1 MSGNDLIKSRADAA
15 VLSHDFALAARLYNT
30 LLQQSPDD
38 VKLLEK
44 LGSIYVKSGND
55 QKALPFYLKVNEL
68 KPNDFATLNSLG
80 GIYRRLK
87 KYEDSVTVL
96 KQARA
101 LNKDIAQVD
110 YNLGFTYKFMEKY
123 DEAVECFESAIQLN
137 PSDVLAYNHL
147 GAIHQKRGETQQAI
161 TTYQKGLKVDCNH
174 PVLHL
179 NLAKSY
185 EKENQIKSAIAEY
198 EAALR
203 SKPGWADA
211 LADYSK
217 LLIRLNRTKEAKELV
232 RQSLILNP
240 RNYKMYALNGNILL
254 AQCDYLAA
262 IEEYKKALAF
272 DPVSKRALSGLANAL
287 EENGN
292 AVSAYEYIEKVLK
305 MSPNDP
311 ELLKRSASIA
321 IGANRLNAAGA
332 KLKTLLN
339 ADSEDVEVLD
349 LAGQYY
355 IVKKESDKA
364 ENFYRRI
371 NTLNPDYVKFMFH
384 AARRYKQ
391 IGKVTNAEH
400 SLRRY
405 LGNNPNDSK
414 AFTELGALCEEL
426 QKTDEALTNYKKAIA
441 IDPNNAFARRCLER
455 MSSLDDALKNI
466 LGQEIE
472 EYDAEAEKKLDEEMK
487 AAEEAANKE
496 VPEEEKPEE
505 SLIDEEASSTDSD
518 LWKSESWDPDAIVD
532 ENQDPFAA
540 LDGDDESILTGPG
553 GTPIEQDEEMPE
565 DIPEDKPNPAY
576 TPLETLANKEP
587 DTTPLE
593 KEADDLFDR
602 VKEDDDEDYDAGLNK
617 KKKPEWGDPDKD
629 GFDDLDDFPE
639 VEDQHEEKPSKKDK
653 KPKKPVDDEPSLDE
667 EPSLDDDLDFGDGA
681 GSGNGSGDGL
691 SDDDDLG
698 FGDGSSGNGNGGSG
712 FGDDDLGFG
721 DDGAFDEPYIPE
733 QPRREPP
740 QEPYQPPYQPQVPPY
755 QPPVPPYE
763 PKTPSYTDDYQPPR
777 QEPYNGGQSGLS
789 ASDNQRLMDS
799 MLRAQDEANR
809 AMSAAEKA
817 WDAATKAADAAQIA
831 SDSENAL
838 TDMAQDAVSEAAE
851 KLKVETEALA
861 KEAAERAAEAAAEK
875 AAAEAAE
882 KALADK
888 LDMIDASLEKFEKML
903 DEKDDIPEDEIE
915 ELSSALKLFQ
925 SLRALGES
933 LPENEK
939 HNFLQS
945 KNRLRMDYV
954 IGKLSG
960 HKGLLET
967 AQTLRDSGKL
977 KTFVREEEVP
987 VSYKGKRLAF
997 DVLQNIKEMTNSLN
1011 DDDLSI
1017 GVGRIISGFNF
1028 D

>member
-38 VKLLEK
+38 VNLLEK

-87 KYEDSVTVL
+87 KYDDSIAVL
-96 KQARA
+96 KKARK

-147 GAIHQKRGETQQAI
+147 GAIHQKRGETQEAI

-185 EKENQIKSAIAEY
+185 EKENQIKNAMAEY

-211 LADYSK
+211 LSDYSK
-217 LLIRLNRTKEAKELV
+217 LLIRLNKTKEAKELV
-232 RQSLILNP
+232 RQSLVLNP
-240 RNYKMYALNGNILL
+240 RNYKMYALNGNILV
-254 AQCDYLAA
+254 AQCDYPAA
-262 IEEYKKALAF
+262 IEEYKKALEF
-272 DPVSKRALSGLANAL
+272 DPVSKRALTGLAIAL

-292 AVSAYEYIEKVLK
+292 AISAVEYIEKVLQTYP
-305 MSPNDP
+305 SDL
-311 ELLKRSASIA
+311 ELLKRSISIA
-321 IGANRLNAAGA
+321 IGANRLNSAGT

-339 ADSEDVEVLD
+339 TDSEDIEALD

-364 ENFYRRI
+364 EKFYRRI
-371 NTLNPDYVKFMFH
+371 NTINPDDLTFMFH

-391 IGKVTNAEH
+391 IGKIPNAEH

-405 LGNNPNDSK
+405 LANNPNDSK
-414 AFTELGALCEEL
+414 GFTELGILCEEL
-426 QKTDEALTNYKKAIA
+426 EKTEEALTNYKKAIA
-441 IDPNNAFARRCLER
+441 LDPNNGLARKCLEK
-455 MSSLDDALKNI
+455 MSSIDDTLKDI
-466 LGQEIE
+466 LGQEVE
-472 EYDAEAEKKLDEEMK
+472 EYDPESEKGPVEEQTSEEAVQETP
-487 AAEEAANKE
+487 AEEKT
-496 VPEEEKPEE
+496 EE

-518 LWKSESWDPDAIVD
+518 LWKSESWDPDSIVE
-532 ENQDPFAA
+532 ENEDPFAA
-540 LDGDDESILTGPG
+540 LDGDDESVLMGPG
-553 GTPIEQDEEMPE
+553 GTPVETEDEMPE
-565 DIPEDKPNPAY
+565 DIPEDKPSPEY

-587 DTTPLE
+587 ASSPIE
-593 KEADDLFDR
+593 KEADDLFDS
-602 VKEDDDEDYDAGLNK
+602 VKDDDKDYDDKGYDEGLNK
-617 KKKPEWGDPDKD
+617 EPKKDWGNPEKD
-629 GFDDLDDFPE
+629 GFDDLDDFPSMDE
-639 VEDQHEEKPSKKDK
+639 PKDDIPRENK
-653 KPKKPVDDEPSLDE
+653 KPHDDMPSFDDEPSFDDRTPFDE
-667 EPSLDDDLDFGDGA
+667 EPSFDDEPLFD
-681 GSGNGSGDGL
+681 
-691 SDDDDLG
+691 
-698 FGDGSSGNGNGGSG
+698 
-712 FGDDDLGFG
+712 
-721 DDGAFDEPYIPE
+721 DEPYVPE
-733 QPRREPP
+733 QPKPR
-740 QEPYQPPYQPQVPPY
+740 QQPYQPQQQPQPY
-755 QPPVPPYE
+755 QPQP
-763 PKTPSYTDDYQPPR
+763 YQPMD
-777 QEPYNGGQSGLS
+777 NGMQSGLS
-789 ASDNQRLMDS
+789 ARDNQRLMDS
-799 MLRAQDEANR
+799 MMRAQDEANR

-838 TDMAQDAVSEAAE
+838 TDMAQNAVSEAAE
-851 KLKVETEALA
+851 KLKAETEEFA
-861 KEAAERAAEAAAEK
+861 KEAAAKAAEAAAEK

-882 KALADK
+882 KALSDK

-903 DEKDDIPEDEIE
+903 DEQDNISEENIE

-960 HKGLLET
+960 HMGLLET
-967 AQTLRDSGKL
+967 SQKLRDSGKL
-977 KTFVREEEVP
+977 ATFVREEEVP
-987 VSYKGKRLAF
+987 VNYKGKRLAY
-997 DVLQNIKEMTNSLN
+997 DVLQNIKELSAGLN
-1011 DDDLSI
+1011 DEDLSI
-1017 GVGRIISGFNF
+1017 GLDRIISGFDFN
-1028 D
+1028 